1 MSFAGELLKGS
12 RTDVFRIT
20 DGMTAGQLKRL
31 DLRLV
36 QSYKRTGNTIEV
48 KFVDILRL
56 CELAEKCEESEK
68 GEAVERG
75 TTAVGKD
82 GGRGAERLRELF
94 DMCEGAADKDED
106 SDEGSG
112 MSAE

>member
-48 KFVDILRL
+48 KFVDILKL
-56 CELAEKCEESEK
+56 CELADRCES
-68 GEAVERG
+68 VERG
-75 TTAVGKD
+75 TAAVGGD
-82 GGRGAERLRELF
+82 GEGGRGVKRLRELF
-94 DMCEGAADKDED
+94 EMCEDAAEVDESKDTPED
-106 SDEGSG
+106 DC
-112 MSAE
+112 